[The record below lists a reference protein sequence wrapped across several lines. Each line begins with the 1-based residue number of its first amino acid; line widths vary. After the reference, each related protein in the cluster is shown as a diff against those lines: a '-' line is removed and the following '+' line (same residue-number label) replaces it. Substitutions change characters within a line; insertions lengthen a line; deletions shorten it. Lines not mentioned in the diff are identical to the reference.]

1 MIRSGPRLLIRRAEM
16 GAAVALRQDYGAED
30 LRRFAGKVK
39 DARQARRLL
48 ALAAIYD
55 GIGHENPIAHQASS
69 VRSSLGFYTFPKTS
83 EAVGVDTFPRSHLAR
98 RHRPGRHDMTCKARP
113 TSGTHL
119 RRRCRSRQ
127 RLSGRQSHIQPPA
140 YFGRRPQSQSNPRS

>member
-1 MIRSGPRLLIRRAEM
+1 M

-55 GIGHENPIAHQASS
+55 GIGHENPIAHQALS
-69 VRSSLGFYTFPKTS
+69 VRSS
-83 EAVGVDTFPRSHLAR
+83 
-98 RHRPGRHDMTCKARP
+98 
-113 TSGTHL
+113 SG
-119 RRRCRSRQ
+119 
-127 RLSGRQSHIQPPA
+127 
-140 YFGRRPQSQSNPRS
+140 